1 MARKRRRQAI
11 RIPDWVPRPVAHL
24 AHIMY
29 EQETRHRAGTGS
41 VELLRRLACD
51 PRMKGVWAELL
62 KRKRAKYRTT
72 ADFFYS
78 ASSGP
83 QTFWT
88 SEARS
93 RLRRANV
100 IRSLDNGGLR
110 AEIKHLETPALL
122 AEFAETACLFPRYEG
137 QPEIPRQQLAL
148 AFLFHQAFAFAR
160 QKPRPVSRTEA
171 QAARSYY
178 LKMAKCIL
186 ADNTEQQRLRG
197 FPDERLSR
205 AVFACMELADGVAPA
220 PGSPLLVKRKHGRN
234 ELIEG
239 FVLELA
245 ATTKAI
251 FGASLF
257 GTVATLTNVAF
268 DRADITAS
276 QIRKMVPSHTLPL
289 TGGSGFL

>member
-1 MARKRRRQAI
+1 MARKRRHQVI

-29 EQETRHRAGTGS
+29 EQETRHGVATGS
-41 VELLRRLACD
+41 IQLLRRLACD

-72 ADFFYS
+72 ADFFHS

-88 SEARS
+88 PEARS
-93 RLRRANV
+93 QLRRANA
-100 IRSLDNGGLR
+100 IRSLGNGGLR
-110 AEIKHLETPALL
+110 AEIKHLETSALL
-122 AEFAETACLFPRYEG
+122 AEFAGTACLLPRYEA

-171 QAARSYY
+171 QAARSCY

-205 AVFACMELADGVAPA
+205 AVSAYMELADGVAPA

-234 ELIEG
+234 EFIKG
-239 FVLELA
+239 FVMELA
-245 ATTKAI
+245 STTKGI
-251 FGASLF
+251 FGAPLF
-257 GTVATLTNVAF
+257 GTVATFANVALNR
-268 DRADITAS
+268 DD
-276 QIRKMVPSHTLPL
+276 L
-289 TGGSGFL
+289 TGEQVRKLVAFTPRR